1 MTQPWAIYLLLQLR
15 AYHCRVDVAD
25 KKRLSADDGGLLGSD
40 GVTVVGT
47 TPHLEMD
54 RSEAMRECGAVDG
67 RSESWSTKVKYS
79 SEDDDDSLDDC
90 MTMLDL
96 AMEKLDRVTQDLY
109 LPEAVDADCDRSR
122 SISADVKSLDL
133 RGDIPSESYV
143 QNTNCREEALPDLF
157 SVSDEAMLNFVQFS
171 NVFPT

>member
-1 MTQPWAIYLLLQLR
+1 M
-15 AYHCRVDVAD
+15 H
-25 KKRLSADDGGLLGSD
+25 

-47 TPHLEMD
+47 TPHHLEMD
-54 RSEAMRECGAVDG
+54 RSEATREGGVVDG
-67 RSESWSTKVKYS
+67 RESSWSTDVKYY
-79 SEDDDDSLDDC
+79 SEDDSLGDC

-109 LPEAVDADCDRSR
+109 LPEAVDADCDRNHR
-122 SISADVKSLDL
+122 TISISANVKSLDL
-133 RGDIPSESYV
+133 RGNISSSESYV
-143 QNTNCREEALPDLF
+143 QNTGCREEALPDLL